1 MKTLGIV
8 LLWLLT
14 LIVVALISWGVVLYF
29 GWPLWVA
36 LAISA
41 GVFALYFL
49 VTFARRMV
57 VMMRSRSRL
66 AAQSRALNAEPLA
79 VSPETMLRR
88 KWKAAVGTLRQ
99 SSLRTRG
106 DPLYALPWFMV
117 VGQSGT
123 GKTTAL
129 TRARLSS
136 PIQKI
141 SQQASIGQTVN
152 CDWWYFDRAVVID
165 CAGRYVQAE
174 DIEQDRR
181 EWEVGLDLLGRYRP
195 REGLDGLVLAVSA
208 DRLMSPDADTF
219 ADEGRI
225 VRARIEQLIR
235 MFGKRFPVYVLVTKC
250 DRLYG
255 FEEWAKSLPADAL
268 GQAMGYL
275 ADETESADSGES
287 AFVARAFDSIGAR
300 LQALRL
306 AMLSRDTQPS
316 PELLMFPNELA
327 QLRGGLSMFLGTC
340 LADSPYLERPLL
352 RGIFFSS
359 GQQEGGAMSA
369 LMGSLLPASPSHA
382 SDTAGVFLH
391 DFFGRILPQDRLAAK
406 PAMLVN
412 HWRRVTQSVGV
423 VAWILLLAVFAILLS
438 VSFAGNK
445 QTLELVRSAR
455 PDKAALNGNLFH
467 DAAALS
473 YSNEVLMQ
481 VAQNDRRWMSGLLGN
496 GAGLE
501 ALEARLH
508 DVFVQQY
515 RQAIQPAADQ
525 SQQTA
530 LAASAGLAG
539 AFGQPG
545 QPVEQARQ
553 LLNLARS
560 IALLRARMGGADREA
575 LEAMPQP
582 VATPLYPAQLNEQ
595 LNPLTIS
602 YLVWSPKDAGYLQ
615 ERAKT
620 QRALLD
626 QAVAADP
633 QMTWLVG
640 LVPDGGDVPAARAAD
655 FWGGNAQRSNVVA
668 DAGLRTARG
677 SVVGANGVSVTSV
690 AGTADASVP
699 AVYTVAGREALDALA
714 AQIRASVGDPAQF
727 DKQRATFDEWYRTQ
741 RIAAWQGFVEGF
753 TKGPAPYSGEAGWRS
768 AIGIVSGP
776 ASPYF
781 RLIARINEEF
791 GSEPADAPLP
801 GWITLARQFE
811 QVRAQATRVGAANQA
826 VRVAGA
832 INAVG
837 GAALKDVLS
846 GSPQLGSRTVTNN
859 LGAVDALTQY
869 LGALNKLALDS
880 STGSGKDYQLAADY
894 QQFAT
899 SAQPQPSEMMNVLQP
914 LTQLRTL
921 IGTGEP
927 SDVLTWRLIRGPFEF
942 LSAYIEQQA
951 SCELQ
956 RGWES
961 NVVFPLQGATDKSA
975 AIEQLFGA
983 KGAVWAF
990 ADGPARPF
998 LTRNA
1003 NRYDVVE
1010 TQGFKVPFTSAFVP
1024 TLNGAYGRQLAQ
1036 QQASARSAADKQAQ
1050 QLEAQKAQLDA
1061 QQQLDQLD
1069 RALAAAKTQ
1078 ADAARAVTVPLTLT
1092 AQPTNVNA
1100 DAQAK
1105 PYATILTVQCATGV
1119 QTLNNYNFPVSTS
1132 FAWQAGQCGDVRL
1145 QIKIGN
1151 LTLNRNYAGPLGFA
1165 SFLKD
1170 FADGQHQFGPADFP
1184 ASETAL
1190 RTLDVTSLTVMFSVT
1205 NGEQVTDAAQ
1215 KIQQYDALQKT
1226 TAQQKQQI
1234 QDAQT
1239 QKQQM
1244 SLADQLA
1251 VMSPGM
1257 PPLPAIVPTVAGNP
1271 VSLGEL
1277 AVPAT
1282 IGACWRGQTSPMMMT
1297 GL

>member
-1 MKTLGIV
+1 MKTLGIA

-14 LIVVALISWGVVLYF
+14 LIVVALVSWGVVLYF

-36 LAISA
+36 LAIFI
-41 GVFALYFL
+41 GVFALYFF
-49 VTFARRMV
+49 VAFARRMI

-66 AAQSRALNAEPLA
+66 AAQSAAIHVEAPA
-79 VSPETMLRR
+79 ASPETLLRR
-88 KWKAAVGTLRQ
+88 KWKAAVATLRQ
-99 SSLRTRG
+99 SNLRSQG

-141 SQQASIGQTVN
+141 SQQASIGQTAN

-208 DRLMSPDADTF
+208 DRLIAPNADTF

-255 FEEWAKSLPADAL
+255 FEEWAKTLPAEAL

-275 ADETESADSGES
+275 AEESATDASGEG

-306 AMLSRDTQPS
+306 ALVSREAQPS
-316 PELLMFPNELA
+316 PELLMFPNELE
-327 QLRGGLSMFLGTC
+327 QLRSGLTMFLGAC

-369 LMGSLLPASPSHA
+369 LMGSILPASPSHA
-382 SDTAGVFLH
+382 GDTAGVFLH
-391 DFFGRILPQDRLAAK
+391 DFFGRILPQDRNAAK
-406 PAMLVN
+406 PTVLVH

-423 VAWILLLAVFAILLS
+423 VAWVLLVAMFGILLS
-438 VSFAGNK
+438 VSFAGNR
-445 QTLELVRSAR
+445 QTLALVQSAR
-455 PDKAALNGNLFH
+455 PDEVALNGNLFH
-467 DAAALS
+467 DAAALT
-473 YSNEVLMQ
+473 YSNDVLTQ

-496 GAGLE
+496 GAGLA

-508 DVFVQQY
+508 EVFVQQY

-530 LAASAGLAG
+530 LAASAGQAG
-539 AFGQPG
+539 QI
-545 QPVEQARQ
+545 
-553 LLNLARS
+553 LNLARS
-560 IALLRARMGGADREA
+560 IALLRARIDGADRA
-575 LEAMPQP
+575 TLEAMPQP
-582 VATPLYPAQLNEQ
+582 VATSLYPAQLNAQ
-595 LNPLTIS
+595 MNPLTIS
-602 YLVWSPKDAGYLQ
+602 YLVWSPKDAGYL
-615 ERAKT
+615 RDRLKD
-620 QRALLD
+620 QRTLLD

-633 QMTWLVG
+633 QMSWLVG
-640 LVPDGGDVPAARAAD
+640 LVPDGGAVAPVRAAD
-655 FWGGNAQRSNVVA
+655 FWGGNAQSVNTGMQMA
-668 DAGLRTARG
+668 NG
-677 SVVGANGVSVTSV
+677 SVTGASATNM
-690 AGTADASVP
+690 AGATVP
-699 AVYTVAGREALDALA
+699 AVYTVAGRQTLDELA
-714 AQIRASVGDPAQF
+714 KQIRAAVSDPAQF
-727 DKQRATFDEWYRTQ
+727 DKQRAAFDDWYRTQ
-741 RIAAWQGFVEGF
+741 RVMAWQNFVEAF
-753 TKGPAPYSGEAGWRS
+753 TNGAAPYSGEAGWR
-768 AIGIVSGP
+768 AALGIVSGP

-781 RLIARINEEF
+781 RLIARLDEEF
-791 GSEPADAPLP
+791 GGERADAPLP
-801 GWITLARQFE
+801 GWIGLARQFQ
-811 QVRAQATRVGAANQA
+811 QVREQATRVGAANQA
-826 VRVAGA
+826 VKMAGA
-832 INAVG
+832 LNAVG
-837 GAALKDVLS
+837 ATAIKDVLAGAPQR
-846 GSPQLGSRTVTNN
+846 GSQTVANN

-869 LGALNKLALDS
+869 FAGLNKLAVDS
-880 STGSGKDYQLAADY
+880 SAGSGKNYQLAADFA
-894 QQFAT
+894 QLAT
-899 SAQPQPSEMMNVLQP
+899 SAQPQPSEMMNTLQP

-921 IGTGEP
+921 IGTGDG
-927 SDVLTWRLIRGPFEF
+927 SDALTWRLIRGPFDF
-942 LSAYIEQQA
+942 LAAYIEQQA

-961 NVVFPLQGATDKSA
+961 GVVFPLQGATDKSA
-975 AIEQLFGA
+975 AIDQLFGA

-990 ADGPARPF
+990 ADGAAKPF

-1003 NRYDVVE
+1003 SRYGVVE
-1010 TQGFKVPFTSAFVP
+1010 TQGFSVPFTSSFVP
-1024 TLNGAYGRQLAQ
+1024 MLNGAFGRQLAQ
-1036 QQASARSAADKQAQ
+1036 QQSAARSAADKQAQ
-1050 QLEAQKAQLDA
+1050 QLQAQKAQLDA
-1061 QQQLDQLD
+1061 QQALDQLD
-1069 RALAAAKTQ
+1069 RTLATAKQQ
-1078 ADAARAVTVPLTLT
+1078 ADAARALTVPLTLT

-1105 PYATILTVQCATGV
+1105 PYATILTVQCASGV

-1132 FAWQAGQCGDVRL
+1132 FVWTAGQCGDVRL
-1145 QIKIGN
+1145 QIRIGN
-1151 LTLNRNYAGPLGFA
+1151 LSLNRSYAGPLGVA
-1165 SFLKD
+1165 AFLKD
-1170 FADGQHQFGPADFP
+1170 FADGQRQFTPADFP
-1184 ASETAL
+1184 VSESAL
-1190 RTLDVTSLTVMFSVT
+1190 KSLNVQSLTVSFSVT
-1205 NGEQVTDAAQ
+1205 GGDQVTGAAHS
-1215 KIQQYDALQKT
+1215 IELYETLQKT

-1234 QDAQT
+1234 QDAQM
-1239 QKQQM
+1239 QRQQM
-1244 SLADQLA
+1244 NIVDQLA

-1257 PPLPAIVPTVAGNP
+1257 PPLPAIVPTVASNP
-1271 VSLGEL
+1271 VTLAELGL
-1277 AVPAT
+1277 PAT
-1282 IGACWRGQTSPMMMT
+1282 IGACWRGQTPAMMMT

>member
-1 MKTLGIV
+1 MKTLGIA

-14 LIVVALISWGVVLYF
+14 LIVVALVSWGVVLYF

-36 LAISA
+36 LAIVV
-41 GVFALYFL
+41 GVFALYFF
-49 VTFARRMV
+49 VTFARRMI

-66 AAQSRALNAEPLA
+66 AAQSAAIHVEAPA
-79 VSPETMLRR
+79 ASPETLLRR
-88 KWKAAVGTLRQ
+88 KWKAAVATLRQ
-99 SSLRTRG
+99 SNLRSQG

-141 SQQASIGQTVN
+141 SQQASIGQTAN

-174 DIEQDRR
+174 DVEQDRR
-181 EWEVGLDLLGRYRP
+181 EWELGLDLLGRYRP

-208 DRLMSPDADTF
+208 DRLMQPDADTF

-255 FEEWAKSLPADAL
+255 FEEWAKTLPADAL

-275 ADETESADSGES
+275 ADESDADGSGET

-306 AMLSRDTQPS
+306 ALVSREAQPS
-316 PELLMFPNELA
+316 PALLMFPNELE
-327 QLRGGLSMFLGTC
+327 QLRAGLGMFLGTC

-369 LMGSLLPASPSHA
+369 LMGSVLPASPPHA

-391 DFFGRILPQDRLAAK
+391 DFFGRILPQDRNAAK
-406 PAMLVN
+406 PAMLVH
-412 HWRRVTQSVGV
+412 HWKRVTQSVGV
-423 VAWILLLAVFAILLS
+423 IAWVLLVAMFGILLS

-445 QTLELVRSAR
+445 QTLALVQSAR
-455 PDKAALNGNLFH
+455 PDKVALNGNLFH
-467 DAAALS
+467 DAAALT
-473 YSNEVLMQ
+473 YSNDVLMQ

-496 GAGLE
+496 GAGL
-501 ALEARLH
+501 ASLEARLH

-530 LAASAGLAG
+530 LAASVGQAG
-539 AFGQPG
+539 P
-545 QPVEQARQ
+545 PVEQAGQ

-560 IALLRARMGGADREA
+560 IALLRARMGGANRA
-575 LEAMPQP
+575 TLEAMPQP
-582 VATPLYPAQLNEQ
+582 VATSLYPAQLNAQ
-595 LNPLTIS
+595 MNPLTVS
-602 YLVWSPKDAGYLQ
+602 YLVWSPNDAGYLQ
-615 ERAKT
+615 ERLKN

-640 LVPDGGDVPAARAAD
+640 LVPDGGELAPVRASD
-655 FWGGNAQRSNVVA
+655 FWGGNAQPANAMA
-668 DAGLRTARG
+668 DAGMRSARG
-677 SVVGANGVSVTSV
+677 SVIGASV
-690 AGTADASVP
+690 ASVASTPDATVP
-699 AVYTVAGREALDALA
+699 AVYTVAGRQALDALA
-714 AQIRASVGDPAQF
+714 KQIRAAVSDPEQF
-727 DKQRATFDEWYRTQ
+727 DRQRASFDDWYRT
-741 RIAAWQGFVEGF
+741 RRVLAWQNFVEAF
-753 TKGPAPYSGEAGWRS
+753 TNGAAPYSGEAGWRS
-768 AIGIVSGP
+768 ALGIVSGP

-791 GSEPADAPLP
+791 DGERADAPLP
-801 GWITLARQFE
+801 GWIVLARQFQ
-811 QVRAQATRVGAANQA
+811 QVREQATRMGAANQA
-826 VRVAGA
+826 VKVAGA

-837 GAALKDVLS
+837 ATALKDVLS
-846 GSPQLGSRTVTNN
+846 GAPQRGGQAVTNN
-859 LGAVDALTQY
+859 LGAVDALTLY
-869 LGALNKLALDS
+869 LAGLNKLAIDS
-880 STGSGKDYQLAADY
+880 GAGSGKNYQLAADFA
-894 QQFAT
+894 QFAT
-899 SAQPQPSEMMNVLQP
+899 SAQPQPSEMMSALQP

-921 IGTGEP
+921 IGTGDG
-927 SDVLTWRLIRGPFEF
+927 SDMLTWRLIRGPFDF
-942 LSAYIEQQA
+942 LAAYVEQQA

-961 NVVFPLQGATDKSA
+961 GVVYPLQGATDKSA
-975 AIEQLFGA
+975 AIDQLFGA

-990 ADGPARPF
+990 ADGAAKPF

-1003 NRYDVVE
+1003 SRYEIVE
-1010 TQGFKVPFTSAFVP
+1010 TQGFSVPFTSTFVP
-1024 TLNGAYGRQLAQ
+1024 MLNGAFGRQLAQ
-1036 QQASARSAADKQAQ
+1036 QQSAARSAADKQAQ
-1050 QLEAQKAQLDA
+1050 QLQAQKAQLDA
-1061 QQQLDQLD
+1061 QQALDQLD
-1069 RALAAAKTQ
+1069 RTLATAKQQ
-1078 ADAARAVTVPLTLT
+1078 ADAARALTVPLTLT

-1105 PYATILTVQCATGV
+1105 PYATILTVQCAAGV

-1132 FAWQAGQCGDVRL
+1132 FAWTAGQCGDTRL

-1151 LTLNRNYAGPLGFA
+1151 LTLNRNYAGPLGVA
-1165 SFLKD
+1165 AFLKD
-1170 FADGQHQFGPADFP
+1170 FADGQRQFTAADFP
-1184 ASETAL
+1184 ASESAL
-1190 RTLDVTSLTVMFSVT
+1190 KALNVQTLTVSFAVT
-1205 NGEQVTDAAQ
+1205 GGDQVTDAAHR
-1215 KIQQYDALQKT
+1215 IEVYETLQKT

-1234 QDAQT
+1234 QDAQA
-1239 QKQQM
+1239 QRQQM
-1244 SLADQLA
+1244 NIVDQLA

-1271 VSLGEL
+1271 VTLAELGL
-1277 AVPAT
+1277 PAT
-1282 IGACWRGQTSPMMMT
+1282 IGACWRGQTPAMMMT

>member
-1 MKTLGIV
+1 MKTLGIA

-14 LIVVALISWGVVLYF
+14 LIVVALVGWGVVLYF

-36 LAISA
+36 LAIFV
-41 GVFALYFL
+41 GVFALYFFIA
-49 VTFARRMV
+49 FARRMI

-66 AAQSRALNAEPLA
+66 AAQSAAIHVEAPA
-79 VSPETMLRR
+79 ASPETLLRR
-88 KWKAAVGTLRQ
+88 KWKTAVATLRQ
-99 SSLRTRG
+99 SNLRSKG

-141 SQQASIGQTVN
+141 SQQANIGQTAN

-174 DIEQDRR
+174 DVEQDRR

-208 DRLMSPDADTF
+208 DRLMVPNADTF

-255 FEEWAKSLPADAL
+255 FEEWAKTLPADAL
-268 GQAMGYL
+268 DQAMGYL
-275 ADETESADSGES
+275 AEESEAGVAGASGES
-287 AFVARAFDSIGAR
+287 AFVARAFESIGAR

-306 AMLSRDTQPS
+306 ALVSRETQAS

-327 QLRGGLSMFLGTC
+327 QLRNGLTMFLGTC

-382 SDTAGVFLH
+382 GDTAGVFLH
-391 DFFGRILPQDRLAAK
+391 DFFGRILPQDRNAAK
-406 PAMLVN
+406 PTLLVH

-423 VAWILLLAVFAILLS
+423 VAWVLLLAMFGILLS
-438 VSFAGNK
+438 VSFAGNR
-445 QTLELVRSAR
+445 QTLSLVQSAR
-455 PDKAALNGNLFH
+455 PDKVSLNGNLFH
-467 DAAALS
+467 DAAALT
-473 YSNEVLMQ
+473 YSNDVLTQ

-496 GAGLE
+496 GAGLA
-501 ALEARLH
+501 ALDARLH

-525 SQQTA
+525 SQQTS
-530 LAASAGLAG
+530 LAASG
-539 AFGQPG
+539 GQAG
-545 QPVEQARQ
+545 QPVEAARQ
-553 LLNLARS
+553 VLNLARS
-560 IALLRARMGGADREA
+560 IALLRARLDGADRA
-575 LEAMPQP
+575 TLEAMPQP
-582 VATPLYPAQLNEQ
+582 VASPLYPAQLNAQ

-602 YLVWSPKDAGYLQ
+602 YLVWSPKDASYL
-615 ERAKT
+615 RDRLKD

-626 QAVAADP
+626 QAIAADP
-633 QMTWLVG
+633 QMSWLVG
-640 LVPDGGDVPAARAAD
+640 LVPDGGDVAPVRAAD
-655 FWGGNAQRSNVVA
+655 FWGGSAQAATTSMQ
-668 DAGLRTARG
+668 TANG
-677 SVVGANGVSVTSV
+677 SVMGAT
-690 AGTADASVP
+690 AGASAGASATNMTGATVP
-699 AVYTVAGREALDALA
+699 AVYTVAGRKSLDDLA
-714 AQIRASVGDPAQF
+714 KQIRAALVDPAQF
-727 DKQRATFDEWYRTQ
+727 DRQRAAFDDWYRTQ
-741 RIAAWQGFVEGF
+741 RVMAWQNFVEAF
-753 TKGPAPYSGEAGWRS
+753 TSNATPYSGEAGWRS
-768 AIGIVSGP
+768 ALGIVSGP
-776 ASPYF
+776 VSPYF
-781 RLIARINEEF
+781 RLVARLNEEF
-791 GSEPADAPLP
+791 DGERADAPLP
-801 GWITLARQFE
+801 GWIVLARQFQQLRE
-811 QVRAQATRVGAANQA
+811 QTTRMGAANQA
-826 VRVAGA
+826 VRMAGA

-837 GAALKDVLS
+837 ASAIKDVLAGAPQR
-846 GSPQLGSRTVTNN
+846 GSQTVANN

-869 LGALNKLALDS
+869 LTGLNKLAMDS
-880 STGSGKDYQLAADY
+880 SAGSGKSYQLAADFA
-894 QQFAT
+894 QLAT
-899 SAQPQPSEMMNVLQP
+899 SAQPQPSEMMNALQP

-921 IGTGEP
+921 IGTGDG
-927 SDVLTWRLIRGPFEF
+927 SDMLTWRLIRGPFDF
-942 LSAYIEQQA
+942 LAAYIEQQA

-961 NVVFPLQGATDKSA
+961 GVVFPLQGATDKSA
-975 AIEQLFGA
+975 AIDQLFGA

-990 ADGPARPF
+990 ADGAAKPF

-1003 NRYDVVE
+1003 SRYGIVE
-1010 TQGFKVPFTSAFVP
+1010 TQGFSVPFTSGFVP
-1024 TLNGAYGRQLAQ
+1024 MLNGAFGRQLAQ
-1036 QQASARSAADKQAQ
+1036 QQSAARSAADKQAQ
-1050 QLEAQKAQLDA
+1050 QLQAQKAQLDA
-1061 QQQLDQLD
+1061 QQALDQLD
-1069 RALAAAKTQ
+1069 RTLATAKQQ
-1078 ADAARAVTVPLTLT
+1078 ADAARALSVPLTLT

-1105 PYATILTVQCATGV
+1105 PYATILTVQCAAGV

-1132 FAWQAGQCGDVRL
+1132 FAWTAGQCGDARL

-1151 LTLNRNYAGPLGFA
+1151 LTLNRNYAGPLGVA
-1165 SFLKD
+1165 AFLKD
-1170 FADGQHQFGPADFP
+1170 FADGQRQFTPADFP
-1184 ASETAL
+1184 ASESAL
-1190 RTLDVTSLTVMFSVT
+1190 KALNVQSLTVSFSVT
-1205 NGEQVTDAAQ
+1205 GGDQVTDAAHR
-1215 KIQQYDALQKT
+1215 IELYETLQKT

-1239 QKQQM
+1239 QRQQM
-1244 SLADQLA
+1244 NIVDQLA

-1257 PPLPAIVPTVAGNP
+1257 PPLPAIVPTVASTP
-1271 VSLGEL
+1271 VTLAELGL
-1277 AVPAT
+1277 PAT
-1282 IGACWRGQTSPMMMT
+1282 IGACWRGQTPSMMMT

>member
-1 MKTLGIV
+1 MKTLGIA

-14 LIVVALISWGVVLYF
+14 LVVTALISWGVVLYF

-36 LAISA
+36 LALLA
-41 GVFALYFL
+41 GVFALFFFGL
-49 VTFARRMV
+49 FARRMF

-66 AAQSRALNAEPLA
+66 ARQTRALRIDVPAE
-79 VSPETMLRR
+79 SPETLLRR
-88 KWKAAVGTLRQ
+88 KWKTAIATLRQ
-99 SSLRTRG
+99 SNLRSQG

-141 SQQASIGQTVN
+141 SQQAGIGQTAN

-165 CAGRYVQAE
+165 CAGRYVQSE

-181 EWEVGLDLLGRYRP
+181 EWELGLDLLGRYRP

-208 DRLMSPDADTF
+208 DRLMAPDADTF

-255 FEEWAKSLPADAL
+255 FEEWAKTLPADAL

-275 ADETESADSGES
+275 AEESETSQSGES

-306 AMLSRDTQPS
+306 ALVSREAQPS
-316 PELLMFPNELA
+316 AELLMFPNELA
-327 QLRGGLSMFLGTC
+327 QLRGGLTMFLGSC

-369 LMGSLLPASPSHA
+369 LMGSLLPASPPHA
-382 SDTAGVFLH
+382 SNTAGVFLH
-391 DFFGRILPQDRLAAK
+391 DFFGRILPQDRHAAK
-406 PAMLVN
+406 STVLVH
-412 HWRRVTQSVGV
+412 HWRRVTQSVGI
-423 VAWILLLAVFAILLS
+423 VAWVLLLAMLGILLS

-445 QTLELVRSAR
+445 QTLDMVRSAR
-455 PDKAALNGNLFH
+455 PDQVALNGNLFH
-467 DAAALS
+467 DAAALT
-473 YSNEVLMQ
+473 YSNDVLMQ

-496 GAGLE
+496 GAGLA

-508 DVFVQQY
+508 EVFVQQF

-525 SQQTA
+525 TQQMA
-530 LAASAGLAG
+530 LISAAQT
-539 AFGQPG
+539 GQS
-545 QPVEQARQ
+545 VEQARQ

-560 IALLRARMGGADREA
+560 ISLLQARLDGAGRATLD
-575 LEAMPQP
+575 AMPQP
-582 VATPLYPAQLNEQ
+582 VATPLYPAQLSAQ

-602 YLVWSPKDAGYLQ
+602 YLVWSPADAAYLRDRLKD
-615 ERAKT
+615 

-633 QMTWLVG
+633 QLTWLVG
-640 LVPDGGDVPAARAAD
+640 LVPDDGSLAPVRVAD
-655 FWGGNAQRSNVVA
+655 FWGGSVQTDINA
-668 DAGLRTARG
+668 RTAKG
-677 SVVGANGVSVTSV
+677 SVTGAGASGATV
-690 AGTADASVP
+690 AAA
-699 AVYTVAGREALDALA
+699 YTVAGRQALDGLA
-714 AQIRASVGDPAQF
+714 KQIRDSVSDPAQF
-727 DKQRATFDEWYRTQ
+727 DKQRVAFDGWYRTQ
-741 RIAAWQGFVEGF
+741 RVAAWQNFVEGF
-753 TKGPAPYSGEAGWRS
+753 TSSPVPYSGEAGWRS
-768 AIGIVSGP
+768 ALGIVSGP

-781 RLIARINEEF
+781 RLIARLGEEF
-791 GSEPADAPLP
+791 EGERADAPLP
-801 GWITLARQFE
+801 GWLVLARQFQ
-811 QVRAQATRVGAANQA
+811 QVREQATRMGAANQA
-826 VRVAGA
+826 VKMAGA

-837 GAALKDVLS
+837 ASAIKDVLA
-846 GSPQLGSRTVTNN
+846 GAPQRGTQTVANN
-859 LGAVDALTQY
+859 LGAVDATTQY
-869 LGALNKLALDS
+869 LAALNQLAIDS
-880 STGSGKDYQLAADY
+880 GTGSGKAYQLAADY
-894 QQFAT
+894 QQFAA
-899 SAQPQPSEMMNVLQP
+899 SAQSQPSEMMNALQP
-914 LTQLRTL
+914 LTQLRAL
-921 IGTGEP
+921 IGTGDG
-927 SDVLTWRLIRGPFEF
+927 SDALTWRLIRGPFDF
-942 LSAYIEQQA
+942 IAAYVEQQA

-961 NVVFPLQGATDKSA
+961 GVVFPLQGATDKSA
-975 AIEQLFGA
+975 AIDQLFGA

-990 ADGPARPF
+990 ADGAAKPF
-998 LTRNA
+998 LVRNA
-1003 NRYDVVE
+1003 SRYAIVD
-1010 TQGFKVPFTSAFVP
+1010 TQGFSVPFTSSFVP
-1024 TLNGAYGRQLAQ
+1024 MLNGAYGRQLAQ
-1036 QQASARSAADKQAQ
+1036 AQSVARSAADKQAQ
-1050 QLEAQKAQLDA
+1050 QLQAQRAQLDA

-1078 ADAARAVTVPLTLT
+1078 ADAARALSVPLTLT

-1105 PYATILTVQCATGV
+1105 PYATILTVQCAAGV

-1132 FAWQAGQCGDVRL
+1132 FAWTAGQCGDVRL

-1151 LTLNRNYAGPLGFA
+1151 LTLTRSYAGPLGVA
-1165 SFLKD
+1165 GFLKD
-1170 FADGQHQFGPADFP
+1170 FADGQRQFGPADFP

-1190 RTLDVTSLTVMFSVT
+1190 RTLNVQSLTVSFTVT
-1205 NGEQVTDAAQ
+1205 GGEQVIDAAR
-1215 KIQQYDALQKT
+1215 KIDQYDALQKT

-1234 QDAQT
+1234 QDAQA
-1239 QKQQM
+1239 QRQQM
-1244 SLADQLA
+1244 SIADQLA
-1251 VMSPGM
+1251 AVN
-1257 PPLPAIVPTVAGNP
+1257 PPLPGVPPLPTIPALAGVPSIMPAVASNP
-1271 VSLGEL
+1271 NPLSLTEL
-1277 AVPAT
+1277 GLPAT
-1282 IGACWRGQTSPMMMT
+1282 IGMCWRGQTSPMLMT

>member
-14 LIVVALISWGVVLYF
+14 LIVVAAISWGVVLYF
-29 GWPLWVA
+29 GWPLWIA
-36 LAISA
+36 LAIFA
-41 GVFALYFL
+41 GVFALYFFAI
-49 VTFARRMV
+49 FARRMF

-66 AAQSRALNAEPLA
+66 AAQSRALHAEPVA
-79 VSPETMLRR
+79 VSPEAMLKR
-88 KWKAAVGTLRQ
+88 KWKAAIGTLRQ
-99 SSLRTRG
+99 SNLRTKG

-208 DRLMSPDADTF
+208 ERLMSPHADTF

-268 GQAMGYL
+268 DQAMGYL
-275 ADETESADSGES
+275 ADESESADSGER
-287 AFVARAFDSIGAR
+287 AFVGRAFDSIGAR

-327 QLRGGLSMFLGTC
+327 QLRGGLTMFLGTC

-369 LMGSLLPASPSHA
+369 LMGSLLSASPPHA

-467 DAAALS
+467 DANALS

-530 LAASAGLAG
+530 LAASAGLAS
-539 AFGQPG
+539 AFGQAGQSG
-545 QPVEQARQ
+545 QPAEEARQ

-560 IALLRARMGGADREA
+560 IALLRARMGGADRET

-582 VATPLYPAQLNEQ
+582 VATSLFPAQLNAQ
-595 LNPLTIS
+595 LNPLAIS

-615 ERAKT
+615 MRAKS

-640 LVPDGGDVPAARAAD
+640 LVPDGGEVPAARAAD
-655 FWGGNAQRSNVVA
+655 FWGGNAQPLTILS

-677 SVVGANGVSVTSV
+677 SVVGANV
-690 AGTADASVP
+690 ANTADASVP
-699 AVYTVAGREALDALA
+699 AVYTVAGKQALDSLA
-714 AQIRASVGDPAQF
+714 AQIRASVSDTAQF
-727 DKQRATFDEWYRTQ
+727 DRQRAAFEDWYRTQ
-741 RIAAWQGFVEGF
+741 RIAAWQSFVDDF
-753 TKGPAPYSGEAGWRS
+753 TKGPAPYAGEAGWRS
-768 AIGIVSGP
+768 ALGIVSGP

-781 RLIARINEEF
+781 RLIARIDEEF
-791 GSEPADAPLP
+791 AREPADAPMP

-811 QVRAQATRVGAANQA
+811 QVRAQATRAGAANQA

-880 STGSGKDYQLAADY
+880 SAGSGKDYQIAADY
-894 QQFAT
+894 QQYST
-899 SAQPQPSEMMNVLQP
+899 SAQPQPSEMMNALQP
-914 LTQLRTL
+914 LAQLRTL
-921 IGTGEP
+921 LGTGEP
-927 SDVLTWRLIRGPFEF
+927 SDALTWRLIRGPFEF

-961 NVVFPLQGATDKSA
+961 SVVFPLQGATDKSA
-975 AIEQLFGA
+975 AIDQLFGA

-990 ADGPARPF
+990 ADGPAKPF

-1003 NRYDVVE
+1003 NRYDVIE
-1010 TQGFKVPFTSAFVP
+1010 TQGFRVPFTSAFVP

-1050 QLEAQKAQLDA
+1050 QLEAQKAQLEA

-1100 DAQAK
+1100 GAQAK

-1151 LTLNRNYAGPLGFA
+1151 LTLNRNYAGPLGVA

-1170 FADGQHQFGPADFP
+1170 FADGQRQFVPADFP

-1234 QDAQT
+1234 QDAQA
-1239 QKQQM
+1239 QRQQM

-1277 AVPAT
+1277 GVPAT
-1282 IGACWRGQTSPMMMT
+1282 IGACWRGQTSAMMMT